1 MPLPAKTTGPVG
13 STLTGACY
21 LLGHLPLGAAVGL
34 IVFFLGPNAVRQWL
48 DLLPGRSRA
57 PQPPSTS
64 ERSQGAIH

>member
-1 MPLPAKTTGPVG
+1 MPLPVNTTVG

-21 LLGHLPLGAAVGL
+21 VLGHLPLGAAVGL

-64 ERSQGAIH
+64 EPSQGTIH